1 VHHTCKA
8 MQSTMQQQTKK
19 VGDLVLVWSEPEKKW
34 AIPMPES
41 AQAKLLLDEATGLFE
56 VRLNPENLIF
66 RQRTATAND
75 GTTLVQQELFRDTQA
90 ATPETIEAQKR
101 AIIARQLEAKL
112 QLWESVVQLRPLV
125 VGGMFIAMCAALW
138 SVVSAVDAMAGM
150 IAKAVVLALTELA
163 YFVVWIIGGLAV
175 LFIVRAVVLYAFS
188 GRRAQPI
195 EQDFAVQE
203 AQEAAKEGN
212 INIIVQQGGG
222 LFGAQSPA
230 QQILSNR

>member
-8 MQSTMQQQTKK
+8 MQAKEVNGIM
-19 VGDLVLVWSEPEKKW
+19 LNWSEADQRWELPL
-34 AIPMPES
+34 PES
-41 AQAKLLLDEATGLFE
+41 APHRLLLDEATGKFLP
-56 VRLNPENLIF
+56 VLNHGSMVF
-66 RQRTATAND
+66 RQREATAPD
-75 GTTLVQQELFRDTQA
+75 GTRIIEQTMFRDTQA